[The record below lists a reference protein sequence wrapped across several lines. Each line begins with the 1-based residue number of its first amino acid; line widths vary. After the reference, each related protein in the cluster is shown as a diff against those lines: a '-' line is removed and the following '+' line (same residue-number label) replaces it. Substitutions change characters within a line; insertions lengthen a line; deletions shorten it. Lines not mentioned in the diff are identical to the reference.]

1 MAYVVLSPSA
11 KQAMIAGPGLAPL
24 LDGGAAGARL
34 SFYAGTI
41 PSPGGTPAGGTP
53 AGALQAEVQLPQ
65 PSGTTSGGT
74 WTSASG
80 VEAIRVASDTM
91 TWARLQVDGVWV
103 MDLDVSVFGGSGA
116 VQLDAVTGYLGGT
129 VTLLAGS
136 IGF

>member
-24 LDGGAAGARL
+24 LDGGAAGAVL
-34 SFYAGTI
+34 SFYSGAI
-41 PSPGGTPAGGTP
+41 PAPGGTP

-65 PSGTTSGGT
+65 PSGTTANGT

-80 VEAIRVASDTM
+80 VETFRLASDAM
-91 TWARLQVDGVWV
+91 TWARLHVDGTWV
-103 MDLDVSVFGGSGA
+103 MDLDVSAVGGSGA
-116 VQLDAVTGYLGGT
+116 VQLDSVTGYLGGT
-129 VTLLAGS
+129 VTLLSGS

>member
-1 MAYVVLSPSA
+1 
-11 KQAMIAGPGLAPL
+11 MIAGPGLAPL
-24 LDGGAAGARL
+24 LDGGAAGAVL
-34 SFYAGTI
+34 SFYSGAI
-41 PSPGGTPAGGTP
+41 PSPGGTPAGT
-53 AGALQAEVQLPQ
+53 LQAEVQLPQ
-65 PSGTTSGGT
+65 PSGTTAGGT

-91 TWARLQVDGVWV
+91 TWARLHVDGAWV
-103 MDLDVSVFGGSGA
+103 MDLDVSVVGGSGA